1 MHDHRPGATP
11 GGARLEPMALEV
23 RHPTAGGPEGC
34 GGGRHERVL
43 RIERNACVA
52 AVSDDDSADRFLARL
67 LGDDARLLGDD
78 ARLLGDGD
86 RLSEHGTPDCCCGT
100 SGTPG
105 MSKAS
110 GPPGASGAVS
120 VAVYGVDPRTDPEAV
135 RRLVGVVPEGMPLPE
150 APVHDALVAAARQ
163 RGLPADTAAERATD
177 LTDALDLRAV
187 ERTPVAELTPGQRS
201 RAALGCALLHVP
213 RLLLLSRPLDDVDS
227 VSEKILCRV
236 LGRYTASTGTVV
248 FSTRSR
254 DVARRVTDRLVTVR
268 GGEVRCDCLP
278 TAR

>member
-1 MHDHRPGATP
+1 MHDHRPGGTP

-23 RHPTAGGPEGC
+23 RHPTADTPEGC
-34 GGGRHERVL
+34 GGRRQERVL

-67 LGDDARLLGDD
+67 LGDG
-78 ARLLGDGD
+78 GPD
-86 RLSEHGTPDCCCGT
+86 RTGASE
-100 SGTPG
+100 
-105 MSKAS
+105 
-110 GPPGASGAVS
+110 ASGATGTSEVTGAAGASEVAGTVS
-120 VAVYGVDPRTDPEAV
+120 VAVYGVDPCTDPEAV

-163 RGLPADTAAERATD
+163 RGLPAETAAERATD

-213 RLLLLSRPLDDVDS
+213 KLLLLSRPLDDVDS

-254 DVARRVTDRLVTVR
+254 EVARRVTDRLVTVR

-278 TAR
+278 ATR